1 MKLIP
6 MLSAATFVVALS
18 LSGAHAQSP
27 GEQGAGGSPSMSPN
41 QGASGGSDMGPSGS
55 PAGATQEGQASQNLS
70 SPNGDRPQMGAESD
84 DSPGGSAGTKAKS
97 KGKSDT
103 ANKAGSKSEGKGDR
117 DKAGQA
123 ENKAG
128 SNTEAKG
135 DRETSDQA
143 GSQPGDDAGVSG
155 KTGSTA
161 GGDKTGKGGKSV
173 RLESQQ
179 VSKVKTYFS
188 QHKPSV
194 RAIDKDEVSVSI
206 GIALPGTIALYDL
219 PPDVIVV
226 SGACP
231 IKYFAWG
238 DDIVLVDSCT
248 REVVE
253 IIVGVA

>member
-1 MKLIP
+1 M
-6 MLSAATFVVALS
+6 
-18 LSGAHAQSP
+18 
-27 GEQGAGGSPSMSPN
+27 SPSEGGG
-41 QGASGGSDMGPSGS
+41 GASDMGPSGS
-55 PAGATQEGQASQNLS
+55 PAGNMQEGQASQNLTG
-70 SPNGDRPQMGAESD
+70 PKADRPQMGAESD
-84 DSPGGSAGTKAKS
+84 DGPGENPGTKAK
-97 KGKSDT
+97 GKDK
-103 ANKAGSKSEGKGDR
+103 ADVGNKAEGKGDR
-117 DKAGQA
+117 DKSGQA
-123 ENKAG
+123 ENEQKGA
-128 SNTEAKG
+128 TAEDKG
-135 DRETSDQA
+135 DRATDRPASQAEGGSDT
-143 GSQPGDDAGVSG
+143 SG
-155 KTGSTA
+155 KTGMA
-161 GGDKTGKGGKSV
+161 EGDKPGKGGKSV
-173 RLESQQ
+173 KLESQQ

-194 RAIDKDEVSVSI
+194 KAIDKDEVSVSI